1 MVECRLDINLK
12 ELIANSLKL
21 HSSNVDIN
29 SDIDIYNFMM
39 DRLRKYY
46 KEQNVAT
53 KVFESVLVVRPHSPY
68 DFHLRVQALNEFTK
82 SSESKSLIEANKRIA
97 NMLREEANI
106 NTNVDTS
113 AFIED
118 AEKELYKA
126 TLRVSKNI
134 KDSKDYA
141 GNMLQL
147 LDLKDSIDSFFDK
160 VMVNVDDKKLRESR
174 LSLLYWVRSLF
185 LSVADVSYLS

>member
-1 MVECRLDINLK
+1 
-12 ELIANSLKL
+12 
-21 HSSNVDIN
+21 
-29 SDIDIYNFMM
+29 M

-97 NMLREEANI
+97 NMLREETNI
-106 NTNVDTS
+106 NTNIDAS